1 MSAPTGSRLVIY
13 AALAGNLAIAL
24 AKFIAAGISGS
35 SAMLSEGVH
44 SLVDTLNELL
54 LLYGLRRAGK
64 APDPVH
70 PFGYGRELYF
80 WSFIVAL
87 LVFAAGAGVSAY
99 EGIQHIR
106 NPQPATNHALSYI
119 VLGIS
124 FLFEGASWWVA
135 LREFRRTKGTLGYFE
150 AFRRSK
156 DPSTFTVLLED
167 SAALLGLGFALIG
180 LLAAQWLDMPIL
192 DGVASLCIAAVLAVT
207 AFLLARETKGLL
219 VGEPAHPA
227 VAERILAVAETDPD
241 LRRANGVTTLQ
252 MGPQQVVAML
262 SAEFEDDR
270 RTPQIEACITRIEAA
285 VKREYPELVA
295 LFVKPQTPEVY
306 AARRAALAS
315 RPDQP

>member
-1 MSAPTGSRLVIY
+1 MAAPSGSRLVIY
-13 AALAGNLAIAL
+13 AALAGNLCIAV
-24 AKFIAAGISGS
+24 AKFVAAGLSGS

-44 SLVDTLNELL
+44 SLVDTINEVL
-54 LLYGLRRAGK
+54 LLYGLRRSEK
-64 APDPVH
+64 KPDTVH

-106 NPQPATNHALSYI
+106 HPEPATNHLISYS

-124 FLFEGASWWVA
+124 IAFEGASWWIA
-135 LREFRRTKGTLGYFE
+135 LREFRATKGTMGYFE

-156 DPSTFTVLLED
+156 DPTTFTVLLED

-180 LLAAQWLDMPIL
+180 LLAAQLLDMPVL

-219 VGEPAHPA
+219 VGEPAHPS
-227 VAERILAVAETDPD
+227 VANRILAVANTDPD
-241 LRRANGVTTLQ
+241 LRNANGVTTMQ
-252 MGPQQVVAML
+252 MGPDQVVAML

-270 RTPQIEACITRIEAA
+270 TTPQIEACITRIERA
-285 VKREYPELVA
+285 VKQEYPELVA

-306 AARRAALAS
+306 RARRAALGD
-315 RPDQP
+315 PG

>member
-1 MSAPTGSRLVIY
+1 MAKPSGSRLVVY
-13 AALAGNLAIAL
+13 AALVGNLCIAIA
-24 AKFIAAGISGS
+24 KFVAAGLSGS

-44 SLVDTLNELL
+44 SLVDTTNELL
-54 LLYGLRRAGK
+54 LLYGLHRADK
-64 APDPVH
+64 KPDTVR

-106 NPQPATNHALSYI
+106 NPEPATNHTVSYV

-124 FLFEGASWWVA
+124 FLFEGVSWWVA
-135 LREFRRTKGTLGYFE
+135 LREFRATKGSQGYFE

-156 DPSTFTVLLED
+156 DPTTFTVLLED
-167 SAALLGLGFALIG
+167 SAALLGLAFAAIG
-180 LLAAQWLDMPIL
+180 LAAAQWLDMPVL
-192 DGVASLCIAAVLAVT
+192 DGVASLCIAGVLAAT

-219 VGEPAHPA
+219 VGEPAHPHVAQRIMA
-227 VAERILAVAETDPD
+227 VANTDAD
-241 LRRANGVTTLQ
+241 LRKANGVTTMQ
-252 MGPQQVVAML
+252 MGPDQVVAML

-270 RTPQIEACITRIEAA
+270 TTPQIEACIMRIERA
-285 VKREYPELVA
+285 VKQEYPELVA

-306 AARRAALAS
+306 RARRAALGD
-315 RPDQP
+315 PG

>member
-1 MSAPTGSRLVIY
+1 MAKPSGSRLVVY
-13 AALAGNLAIAL
+13 AALVGNLCIAIA
-24 AKFIAAGISGS
+24 KFVAAGLSGS

-44 SLVDTLNELL
+44 SLVDTTNELL
-54 LLYGLRRAGK
+54 LLYGLHRADK
-64 APDPVH
+64 KPDTVH

-106 NPQPATNHALSYI
+106 NPEPATNHTVSYV

-124 FLFEGASWWVA
+124 FLFEAGSWWVA
-135 LREFRRTKGTLGYFE
+135 LREFRTTKGAMGYFE

-167 SAALLGLGFALIG
+167 SAALLGLAFAAIG
-180 LLAAQWLDMPIL
+180 LAAAQWLDMPVL
-192 DGVASLCIAAVLAVT
+192 DGVASLCIAGVLALT

-219 VGEPAHPA
+219 VGEPAHPSVARRIMA
-227 VAERILAVAETDPD
+227 VANTDAD
-241 LRRANGVTTLQ
+241 LRKANGVTTMQ
-252 MGPQQVVAML
+252 MGPDQVVAML

-270 RTPQIEACITRIEAA
+270 TTPQIEACITRIERA
-285 VKREYPELVA
+285 VKQEYPELVA

-306 AARRAALAS
+306 RARRAALGD
-315 RPDQP
+315 PG